1 MSAEGGRLLIACLRP
16 NTSATQPITSSEKS
30 GGGTIVL
37 PTASEQ
43 TEHSALRIIPSES
56 PDIASCLR
64 ARSSLNATDNSIIE
78 HEKDCDADEPNA

>member
-1 MSAEGGRLLIACLRP
+1 MSAEGGQIANCLP
-16 NTSATQPITSSEKS
+16 ATQYKCHATDNFIREI